1 MIYRVVD
8 NYTLTIPEE
17 NEALCTNCL
26 QCVTDIN
33 KLPVYYPPIIKYPG
47 QKSFP
52 YTLYKCP
59 HCNNLVAF
67 GAGGVLV
74 RKRWKVRKEDNNFIW
89 FREVG

>member
-1 MIYRVVD
+1 MIEEIIDDYVIR
-8 NYTLTIPEE
+8 IPEN
-17 NEALCTNCL
+17 NERFCSHCHKLIS
-26 QCVTDIN
+26 DIT
-33 KLPVYYPPIIKYPG
+33 KMPIYYPPIIKYSG
-47 QKSFP
+47 QKSFL

-67 GAGGVLV
+67 GAGGVPV

>member
-1 MIYRVVD
+1 MREEIIGDYVIR
-8 NYTLTIPEE
+8 IPEN
-17 NEALCTNCL
+17 NERFCSDCHEIIS
-26 QCVTDIN
+26 DIT
-33 KLPVYYPPIIKYPG
+33 KLPIYYPTIIRYPG

-59 HCNNLVAF
+59 HFNNLVAF
-67 GAGGVLV
+67 GAGGVPV